1 MNSNL
6 IITIILLLFHILYI
20 SKPFSVSHYNYYHI
34 SLSLSLHI
42 CKLCLTNKQVHED
55 YGITHKHSFPISR
68 NDANKQVGYTFE
80 KEQGDR
86 K

>member
-6 IITIILLLFHILYI
+6 I
-20 SKPFSVSHYNYYHI
+20 YNYYSLTIPYTIHI
-34 SLSLSLHI
+34 QTILCIPLQLLSHLSLSLHI

-80 KEQGDR
+80 KEQGNR